1 MIFQPMG
8 GGSGG
13 GLSVVA
19 SGTAYSAI
27 NFDRRAVCV
36 FASPRDAEAGSTS
49 GFCLPGRSIYISPD
63 GTEQW
68 EIELDSSGTR
78 LYIRDNN
85 RGYIQY
91 LALG

>member
-1 MIFQPMG
+1 MIFQPSG

-19 SGTAYSAI
+19 SGTAYGAI
-27 NFDRRAVCV
+27 SFDRPVVCV
-36 FASPRDAEAGSTS
+36 FASPRDAKEGGTS
-49 GFCLPGRSIYISPD
+49 GFCLPGRSIYISPN
-63 GTEQW
+63 GTDQW
-68 EIELDSSGTR
+68 EIELNSSGTT

>member
-1 MIFQPMG
+1 MIFQPG
-8 GGSGG
+8 SGGSGG

-19 SGTAYSAI
+19 SGTANSAI
-27 NFDRRAVCV
+27 NFDRSAVCV
-36 FASPRDAEAGSTS
+36 FVSPRDAVSGGTS
-49 GFCLPGRSIYISPD
+49 GVCMPGRRIYISPN
-63 GTEQW
+63 GTDQW
-68 EIELDSSGTR
+68 EISLDSSGTE

>member
-1 MIFQPMG
+1 MIFQPLPG
-8 GGSGG
+8 GGSG

-19 SGTAYSAI
+19 SGTTNTAI
-27 NFDRRAVCV
+27 DFARPAVCV
-36 FASPRDAEAGSTS
+36 FVSPRDAKEGSTS
-49 GFCLPGRSIYISPD
+49 GFCLPGRSTYISPN
-63 GTEQW
+63 GTDQW
-68 EIELDSSGTR
+68 EIEIKSNGIS

>member
-1 MIFQPMG
+1 MIFQPG
-8 GGSGG
+8 AGGSGG

-19 SGTAYSAI
+19 SGAAYSAI
-27 NFDRRAVCV
+27 EFDRSAVCV

-49 GFCLPGRSIYISPD
+49 GFCLPGQSIYISPD

-68 EIELDSSGTR
+68 EIELNGSGTR
-78 LYIRDNN
+78 LYIRGNN
-85 RGYIQY
+85 RSYVQY

>member
-13 GLSVVA
+13 LGVVA
-19 SGTAYSAI
+19 SGTSYT
-27 NFDRRAVCV
+27 NVDFDRPVVCV
-36 FASPRDAEAGSTS
+36 LASPRDAEAGSTS

-68 EIELDSSGTR
+68 EIELNSGGTR
-78 LYIRDNN
+78 LYIRGNN